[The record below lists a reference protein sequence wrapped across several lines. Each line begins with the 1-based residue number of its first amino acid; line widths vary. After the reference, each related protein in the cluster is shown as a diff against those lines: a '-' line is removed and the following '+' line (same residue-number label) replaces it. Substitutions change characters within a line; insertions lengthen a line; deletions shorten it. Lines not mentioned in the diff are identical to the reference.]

1 MTSDQPDLR
10 RFRALFALEKLSSA
24 LRADVL
30 ADGTIAARLDV
41 PPKPSAQLFETVTVL
56 RGDLFMAFRKA
67 ADGIAPSSLMDVD
80 GLPVDAKIWIDPN
93 GSGIVEIGQKRLRF
107 AHAALLSSNP
117 AKRLPYLETALRQ
130 YPLLRRDVDHLR
142 AVVAKP
148 DYGDD
153 NFFSAVTLLAS
164 SPQTFV
170 EVLREKLQ
178 SQDTQHRVGRDG
190 VLPDDVRHWE
200 HLTAPVDR
208 SATLSAYINNELQ
221 AERAAQLELSRARAF
236 YPMSVTFPAPS
247 LVPFSLLQRFDAEAV
262 ADMIEAVANVD
273 DHFALVGAFEIC
285 ADWVQRDSRLAGLG
299 DRILDRLF
307 GDMDRLAAACG
318 MFAAVFVVATAHLA
332 EHETLRRQPVY
343 WRRLAAASHASLVVR
358 ICGTSG
364 IKPDDIVAW
373 AMRVSGETYF
383 LSVVSD
389 LAVEPQ
395 WNPEWIVPHFLLADV
410 AGRALV
416 AWRRLPG
423 EVAPE
428 SWKTRLAVVQTW
440 ITDKKLGLLLTY
452 PAVLEGA
459 RRPRQPTFAEFES
472 GNFAAA
478 VSVYRDLADD
488 PSVENLLVVSP
499 LIEAFGFPR
508 EARADAL
515 KVLDLIRSKGG
526 GEDERRSVIAL
537 SVLAHISLL
546 TDDIALA
553 DGVAEACMER
563 ARSLSD
569 PNRVFEIVAR
579 LVECSGVIADRDAA
593 RTTLARRLEVLA
605 LALPSSEVISG
616 LISAI
621 ESLRRVQPL
630 LAPLLGKA
638 LAAARLAL
646 PRSTAA

>member
-1 MTSDQPDLR
+1 MPYCCHPLR
-10 RFRALFALEKLSSA
+10 RNGLRISNLLFVNILS
-24 LRADVL
+24 LN
-30 ADGTIAARLDV
+30 
-41 PPKPSAQLFETVTVL
+41 VT
-56 RGDLFMAFRKA
+56 
-67 ADGIAPSSLMDVD
+67 
-80 GLPVDAKIWIDPN
+80 
-93 GSGIVEIGQKRLRF
+93 
-107 AHAALLSSNP
+107 
-117 AKRLPYLETALRQ
+117 
-130 YPLLRRDVDHLR
+130 DHLR
-142 AVVAKP
+142 ALVVKP
-148 DYGDD
+148 DYVDD
-153 NFFSAVTLLAS
+153 DFFSAVTLFAS
-164 SPQTFV
+164 SPQSFV
-170 EVLREKLQ
+170 EVLNEKLKN
-178 SQDTQHRVGRDG
+178 QDTQHRIGPDD

-200 HLTAPVDR
+200 HLTAPVDL
-208 SATLSAYINNELQ
+208 SATLSDYIDNELR
-221 AERAAQLELSRARAF
+221 AERTAQLEPNLSRAF

-247 LVPFSLLQRFDAEAV
+247 LVPFSLLQIFPAETV

-285 ADWVQRDSRLAGLG
+285 ADWVQRDSRFADLG

-318 MFAAVFVVATAHLA
+318 MFAAIFVVATAHLA
-332 EHETLRRQPVY
+332 EHETLGRQPVY

-364 IKPDDIVAW
+364 IKPDEIVAW

-410 AGRALV
+410 AGRAFG
-416 AWRRLPG
+416 AWHRLPR

-428 SWKTRLAVVQTW
+428 SWKTRLDVIRTW
-440 ITDKKLGLLLTY
+440 ITGKKLGLLLTY

-459 RRPRQPTFAEFES
+459 RRPRQPTVEEFES
-472 GNFAAA
+472 GNFVAA
-478 VSVYRDLADD
+478 VSAYRDLADD

-499 LIEAFGFPR
+499 LIEAFGFPQ
-508 EARADAL
+508 EARADVM
-515 KVLDLIRSKGG
+515 KVLDLIRSIGG
-526 GEDERRSVIAL
+526 GEDERSCVVAL
-537 SVLAHISLL
+537 SVLAHISIL
-546 TDDIALA
+546 TDDVALA

-563 ARSLSD
+563 ARALSD

-616 LISAI
+616 LISAVV
-621 ESLRRVQPL
+621 SLRRVQPL
-630 LAPLLGKA
+630 LAPMLGKA